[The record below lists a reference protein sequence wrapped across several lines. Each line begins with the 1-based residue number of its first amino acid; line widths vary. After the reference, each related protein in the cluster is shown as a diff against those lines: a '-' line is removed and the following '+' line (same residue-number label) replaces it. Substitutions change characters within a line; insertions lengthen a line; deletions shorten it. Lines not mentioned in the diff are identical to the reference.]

1 VVIAAGS
8 NGYQNYR
15 HQADACHAY
24 TVAIANGIPA
34 DHIVLMMFDDIA
46 NNEGNPFP
54 GKLFNT
60 IDGQDVYAACNLDYT
75 GKQVH
80 GGDFF
85 AILESHTLPL
95 PRRSPW

>member
-1 VVIAAGS
+1 MKLLIGLVVALSIAAANASGSSSVVIVAGS

-24 TVAIANGIPA
+24 QTAIKNGIAPER
-34 DHIVLMMFDDIA
+34 IVLMMFDDVA

-60 IDGQDVYAACNLDYT
+60 ADGQVE
-75 GKQVH
+75 KH
-80 GGDFF
+80 
-85 AILESHTLPL
+85 
-95 PRRSPW
+95 